1 MSTCASSYLRNWFI
15 FQIGLT
21 ELFDHSIKA
30 VIIKKYSW
38 MIKNGQNF
46 LTVPVSSGF
55 PVTKDMSIY
64 VNKSYFYIRWV
75 MAFCFDISNCENGK
89 NKLRKILSLLCLSPK
104 VWLVVCSSHV
114 THAYQSESTLY
125 SCLNVKELLARS
137 RREIGS
143 LSDCSWTRTQNHL
156 VPKRTL
162 NHLAKLSVKNF
173 LYQCLLSL
181 VCLKVCRGVRCNHF
195 DPDLKTSHVVCG
207 FFCKT

>member
-1 MSTCASSYLRNWFI
+1 MCFLLSQKLVYLPNWSHWVI
-15 FQIGLT
+15 RS
-21 ELFDHSIKA
+21 FDQGCYNQEVLLNDQKWT
-30 VIIKKYSW
+30 KFP
-38 MIKNGQNF
+38 N
-46 LTVPVSSGF
+46 LPVSSGF

-64 VNKSYFYIRWV
+64 VSKSYLYIRWV

-104 VWLVVCSSHV
+104 VWLIVCSCHV
-114 THAYQSESTLY
+114 THAFQSESTLY

-137 RREIGS
+137 RREIWS
-143 LSDCSWTRTQNHL
+143 WSDCNWTRTQNHL

-162 NHLAKLSVKNF
+162 NHLAKLSVQNF

-181 VCLKVCRGVRCNHF
+181 VCLKVCRGLRCNHF

-207 FFCKT
+207 FFCKTS